1 MALSY
6 GGSRRRGS
14 SSAWRR
20 WVATALVGALASTAP
35 TGPVPAGAAAKPV
48 GADSVSVSALRKGM
62 TWTVLGQQGDYVH
75 VGRDGQTD
83 AYAGDTTVDQYLS
96 ALCLLVDARPAPAI
110 PFDHDNGWARGA
122 VKVTAPI
129 RGDAL
134 TSRAQGD
141 SICASTFGAGWRL
154 AEFHDGR
161 WGTDFVFSGGW
172 SFWAAGVL
180 TPGTR
185 FWTAISDQP
194 ANPWNSVGDL
204 PPPIVTPDDD
214 LVLKTRLQENMQP
227 LLRFAQVS
235 EFHSLVNNA
244 VARRFDGDDNVLLS
258 SLISE
263 AEATGIV
270 NPTAAD
276 WVAFKNSVAS
286 FANINGTAYHP
297 QIYIPNFQDGAVPG
311 SSVTMVVFESDLA
324 RTALPA
330 YDLDANGRLRLKS
343 TLVDEAYT
351 ESNEVWVLSINER
364 VDLGAEELAAIR
376 EMDESGATANTASGP
391 IGTAVAC
398 NPTGLRNNK
407 GMEYLKWFRVPN
419 PSSVEH
425 WVSGKLE
432 PRLVIVGKGGLEL
445 KNAVFGKIKRRHAR
459 NGTTRDLYITTWDRA
474 EFGDY
479 WAYKWVEID
488 GGPKIEISLK
498 LSAAIKIKI
507 EVETSVEIKATFE
520 KKYDDMGSGLV
531 GFSESTHITYGT
543 GVVEWTV
550 CSVGGEGPP
559 GDDNLARSATVG
571 ASSTYSG
578 YSPARVNDGSRDTSL
593 GGAHSWANNSGTY
606 PPLTPE
612 WVQLDFGTNRTVKRA
627 VIYTTSGYPIRDFD
641 VQVWNGFGWMVPSGG
656 QIRNNTATSVTV
668 NFDTTYSTRL
678 VRILAHHGP
687 THQPGYVR
695 VNEFEVYAS

>member
-14 SSAWRR
+14 SSVWRR

-35 TGPVPAGAAAKPV
+35 TGPVPAGATAKPV

-141 SICASTFGAGWRL
+141 SICASTFGTGWRL

-376 EMDESGATANTASGP
+376 EMDESGATANTASVPYPAAPVPSSPGAPTQPLPGWPTATQPAVSAPPTGRPPGP
-391 IGTAVAC
+391 MPPSSGYRPPFAPHGPFAPHRPHPPGAAPQVKAPKPAKPPKPPRERSSLGAATFSLIFVALGAVAILHLSNVISVSASAYFAAALATIGLGLLVGAWFGRARWLIALGLVAAAALGTVTLVESYTRVRNFDGNVTWTPTSHELMAQRYENNFGDAVLDLTQVSFTDRETRVTAVVTFG
-398 NPTGLRNNK
+398 NLT
-407 GMEYLKWFRVPN
+407 
-419 PSSVEH
+419 
-425 WVSGKLE
+425 
-432 PRLVIVGKGGLEL
+432 VIVPP
-445 KNAVFGKIKRRHAR
+445 NVDV
-459 NGTTRDLYITTWDRA
+459 T
-474 EFGDY
+474 
-479 WAYKWVEID
+479 
-488 GGPKIEISLK
+488 
-498 LSAAIKIKI
+498 AIA
-507 EVETSVEIKATFE
+507 EIKA
-520 KKYDDMGSGLV
+520 
-531 GFSESTHITYGT
+531 
-543 GVVEWTV
+543 
-550 CSVGGEGPP
+550 
-559 GDDNLARSATVG
+559 GDAG
-571 ASSTYSG
+571 I
-578 YSPARVNDGSRDTSL
+578 
-593 GGAHSWANNSGTY
+593 
-606 PPLTPE
+606 
-612 WVQLDFGTNRTVKRA
+612 FGTRWSGVNGPSRQVTDLGADGAGGGKLRLNLHVNA
-627 VIYTTSGYPIRDFD
+627 GNLEVIR
-641 VQVWNGFGWMVPSGG
+641 
-656 QIRNNTATSVTV
+656 
-668 NFDTTYSTRL
+668 
-678 VRILAHHGP
+678 
-687 THQPGYVR
+687 
-695 VNEFEVYAS
+695 